1 MPLKALHSKGVATHA
16 GEDEKDIVDETLEF
30 FRANMLFTTFDI
42 QGDADRLLIYLTS
55 FAAQCVKAVA
65 KEKIATKEDG
75 AKLLHGLATKRFSLP
90 GDSNFLPGLGHFF
103 GKHNM
108 HTLCTSARCCAVFFV
123 DANVLLVFFRQ
134 SSFIFIFF
142 VHAKKKN
149 PPVNP
154 TPIF

>member
-42 QGDADRLLIYLTS
+42 QGD
-55 FAAQCVKAVA
+55 AVA